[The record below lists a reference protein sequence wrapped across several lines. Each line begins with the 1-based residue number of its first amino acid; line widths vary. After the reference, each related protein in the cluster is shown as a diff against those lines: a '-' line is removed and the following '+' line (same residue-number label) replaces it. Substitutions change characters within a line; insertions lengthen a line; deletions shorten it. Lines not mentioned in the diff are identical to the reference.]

1 MPTPDVERTDEA
13 RHSPPSSATSCKLAD
28 HWQTFVP
35 TATIPPY
42 RLVGGIASL
51 KGFLAGG
58 RYRI

>member
-1 MPTPDVERTDEA
+1 MPTPDAERTNGT
-13 RHSPPSSATSCKLAD
+13 RHKPAATTTSCKLAD

-42 RLVGGIASL
+42 RLVGGISSL